1 MSLERWNS
9 RHLRADNTSVIVAYF
24 DPPGTSSESLTREG
38 STVSNASTVP
48 TSDVVCN
55 LSTRFDDVELDPSF
69 YDDVYASPPSH
80 NNHGRHRKH
89 AKKGTAPLPREIGV
103 PRPWPLAKSD
113 RYRHKKLQGSARTGH
128 KVQPFVLKK
137 STHYLDGT
145 PLFSSN
151 GTPYK
156 VLVGRPDAFVPA
168 SSADITVAPL
178 ASDSDV
184 TDEPF
189 EYDEHPDSDSD
200 VTVEPCEW
208 DKHLG
213 SDSGRAIIAQPRS
226 ISAKSPYKTDASAS
240 GCGSRG
246 VRQVAS
252 NITNS
257 SHCLHNNESSVES
270 EASETKHEQVPRGKS
285 EETSADEETP
295 TALVSPMWPR
305 SMGSAVSEK
314 PLNRCRK
321 RKSLRKAGKNEN
333 EGDMVKRKHSS
344 GACRP
349 LKRRRTDSVKSR
361 LSKTVIHRTRLHAK
375 TIHRSS

>member
-1 MSLERWNS
+1 MSLERWAS

-48 TSDVVCN
+48 SSDVVCN

-69 YDDVYASPPSH
+69 YDDVYASPPMH
-80 NNHGRHRKH
+80 NNHGRDRKRKH

-103 PRPWPLAKSD
+103 SRPWPLAKSD
-113 RYRHKKLQGSARTGH
+113 LYRHKKLQGSARTGH

-137 STHYLDGT
+137 SKHYLDGT

-156 VLVGRPDAFVPA
+156 VLTGRPDAFVSG
-168 SSADITVAPL
+168 SSADISVAPL

-189 EYDEHPDSDSD
+189 E
-200 VTVEPCEW
+200 W
-208 DKHLG
+208 DKHLD
-213 SDSGRAIIAQPRS
+213 SDSGRVIIAQPRS
-226 ISAKSPYKTDASAS
+226 ISAKSPYKTDNAAS
-240 GCGSRG
+240 GYGSHS

-257 SHCLHNNESSVES
+257 SHCLRNNESSVES

-285 EETSADEETP
+285 EETSADEET
-295 TALVSPMWPR
+295 TAALVSPMWPR
-305 SMGSAVSEK
+305 SMVSAVSEK

-333 EGDMVKRKHSS
+333 EGDTVKRKHSS

-375 TIHRSS
+375 TMHRSS